1 MGMECAT
8 GVLVRAARGRS
19 WRPCAALAAFVEEY
33 SLRED
38 WLGGAQIYN
47 PLPARGDCFLQFY
60 LADRYRVVTVA
71 SGEVHSAPRCVL
83 VGPHV
88 RRREDLIWT
97 GHLNMFTVRFTSI
110 GFWALFGVA
119 ASAIRDVAEGAEV
132 VLGGSVRG
140 LEERLA
146 AAHEDELPKVAERF
160 LLERLRQS
168 RVAWG
173 CVASDGG
180 TGLRMVETLRARDGA
195 VPVERLAEQFGLSV
209 RQVER
214 MFQEQ
219 VGVSPKVYARLV
231 RLRRAMEMSGREAR
245 PDWAGI
251 AARAGYFDQSHMVRE
266 FQALNGAT
274 PVAFTELGRRA
285 REYRQTEGGAG
296 DVAFVL
302 SGVEAGLVA

>member
-1 MGMECAT
+1 MGTGVRRAT
-8 GVLVRAARGRS
+8 GVLVQAARGRA
-19 WRPCAALAAFVEEY
+19 WKPCAALAAFVEEY

-38 WLGGAQIYN
+38 WLGAAQIYN

-60 LADRYRVVTVA
+60 LADRYKVVTVA
-71 SGEVHSAPRCVL
+71 SGAVHSAPRSVV

-97 GHLNMFTVRFTSI
+97 GHLKMFTVRFTAV
-110 GFWALFGVA
+110 GFRALFGIA
-119 ASAIRDVAEGAEV
+119 ASAVRDVAESAEV
-132 VLGGSVRG
+132 VLGASVRG

-146 AAHEDELPKVAERF
+146 AADEDELPVVAERF

-168 RVAWG
+168 RVAL
-173 CVASDGG
+173 DGG
-180 TGLRMVETLRARDGA
+180 AGLRMVQALRARGGA
-195 VPVERLAEQFGLSV
+195 VPVERLAERFGLSV
-209 RQVER
+209 RQLER
-214 MFQEQ
+214 MFQDQ

-231 RLRRAMEMSGREAR
+231 RLRRAMEMSEREAR

>member
-1 MGMECAT
+1 
-8 GVLVRAARGRS
+8 
-19 WRPCAALAAFVEEY
+19 VEEY

-38 WLGGAQIYN
+38 WLGAAQIYN

-60 LADRYRVVTVA
+60 LADRYRVVTVE

-97 GHLNMFTVRFTSI
+97 GHLKMFTVRFTAV
-110 GFWALFGVA
+110 GFRALFGVS
-119 ASAIRDVAEGAEV
+119 ASAIRDVAESAEL
-132 VLGGSVRG
+132 VLGPSVRG

-146 AAHEDELPKVAERF
+146 AADEDELPVVAERF
-160 LLERLRQS
+160 LLERLMLS
-168 RVAWG
+168 RVAL
-173 CVASDGG
+173 DGG
-180 TGLRMVETLRARDGA
+180 TGLRMVETLGARGGA
-195 VPVERLAEQFGLSV
+195 VSVERLAERFGLSV
-209 RQVER
+209 RQMER

>member
-1 MGMECAT
+1 
-8 GVLVRAARGRS
+8 
-19 WRPCAALAAFVEEY
+19 VEEY

-38 WLGGAQIYN
+38 WLGAAQIYN

-60 LADRYRVVTVA
+60 LADRYRVVTVE
-71 SGEVHSAPRCVL
+71 SGEVHSAPRSVL

-97 GHLNMFTVRFTSI
+97 GHLKMFTVRFTAV
-110 GFWALFGVA
+110 GFRALFGIA
-119 ASAIRDVAEGAEV
+119 ASAVRDVAESAEL
-132 VLGGSVRG
+132 VLGASVHG

-146 AAHEDELPKVAERF
+146 AADEDALPVVAERF

-168 RVAWG
+168 RTAW
-173 CVASDGG
+173 DGG
-180 TGLRMVETLRARDGA
+180 PGLRMVETVRAQGGV
-195 VPVERLAEQFGLSV
+195 VPVERLAERFGLSV

-285 REYRQTEGGAG
+285 REYRQTEGGVG
-296 DVAFVL
+296 MSHL
-302 SGVEAGLVA
+302 SYRVWRRVS